1 MSPSK
6 NKTTKPAV
14 TVREAP
20 AAPKVSG
27 WAAGARWVGPIVIAA
42 ATAAMV
48 YWSWGTWPDV
58 IVDFGRE
65 LYVPWQINEGQVLYR
80 DLAYFNGPLSPYVN
94 ALWFRVFGVGLRTL
108 VLANLTIFGVLL
120 FLCYSLLVQIGSRT
134 SATLACLVL
143 VFVFAFSRYVI
154 AGNYNYL
161 CPYSHEATH
170 GVTLALASFYFV
182 ARYLHDGRMTNAALC
197 GLCVGMV
204 ALTKPEILV
213 AALPAAIVGLAL
225 GGFAADHGRSSIGRT
240 ASVFFGA
247 LLAPPVLATA
257 LLSLAMPVATAA
269 SGTLGGWKWVLDA
282 DITALP
288 FYQHSMG
295 SQQALKHFGVL
306 LVMLFWYGMVLGIP
320 AGIGL
325 LAWPSRT
332 AELATAAVC
341 FFVVA
346 GMLLV
351 NFEKMPTSD
360 AMRPL
365 PLVMVAMMAT
375 AAVLWRRQTDQESRR
390 KLTLTIVLS
399 LFGLLMLAKIILHA
413 RLSHYG
419 FYLAMPGALVA
430 IYALWD
436 WAPRAFVAGGGSG
449 RILRAAFLAAL
460 MVFVLRCL
468 NATRENF
475 ATLTVPV
482 GKGADAFLADSRGR
496 EVNRWLAELENLTP
510 SQATL
515 AVAPEGIMVNYLSR
529 RRDPTPY
536 ISMMPVE
543 VLMFGETKM
552 LEALRE
558 HPPEYAIITDENMN
572 DYGFADFKITNDG
585 YADLLGTWFAD
596 HYQLVGQVPKDD
608 RGLLHGILLQYVQP
622 EAPPAKSTGKQ
633 P

>member
-1 MSPSK
+1 MSASK
-6 NKTTKPAV
+6 NKTTRPAA
-14 TVREAP
+14 TVQEAP
-20 AAPKVSG
+20 AAPQVSG
-27 WAAGARWVGPIVIAA
+27 WAAGGRWVGPTVIAA

-94 ALWFRVFGVGLRTL
+94 ALWFRIFGVGLRTL
-108 VLANLTIFGVLL
+108 VLANLAIFGVLVY
-120 FLCYSLLVQIGSRT
+120 LCYSLLLQIGSRT
-134 SATLACLVL
+134 AATLACLVL
-143 VFVFAFSRYVI
+143 VFVFGFSRYVI

-170 GVTLALASFYFV
+170 GVTLGLASFYFLT
-182 ARYLHDGRMTNAALC
+182 RYSRTRRLADVALC
-197 GLCVGMV
+197 GLCVGLV
-204 ALTKPEILV
+204 ALTKPEVLV
-213 AALPAAIVGLAL
+213 ATLPAAIVGLAL
-225 GGFAADHGRSSIGRT
+225 GYRSSAEPR
-240 ASVFFGA
+240 ASISRVAIVFSGA
-247 LLAPPVLATA
+247 LLAPPLVAMA
-257 LLSLAMPVATAA
+257 FLSLAMPVATAA
-269 SGTLGGWKWVLDA
+269 TGVLGGWKWVMA
-282 DITALP
+282 TDITSLP

-295 SQQALKHFGVL
+295 SQDALKHFGVL
-306 LVMLFWYGMVLGIP
+306 LLMFFWYGMVLGIP

-341 FFVVA
+341 FCVVA

-365 PLVMVAMMAT
+365 PLVMVTMMAT
-375 AAVLWRRQTDQESRR
+375 AAVLWRRQPDDETRR
-390 KLTLTIVLS
+390 RLTLTIVLS

-419 FYLAMPGALVA
+419 FYLAMPGTLMA

-436 WAPRAFVAGGGSG
+436 WGPRAFEEGGGSG
-449 RILRAAFLAAL
+449 WMLRAAFLAAL

-468 NATRENF
+468 DATREKF
-475 ATLTVPV
+475 ATLTVPI
-482 GKGADAFLADSRGR
+482 GSGADAFWADSRGN
-496 EVNRWLAELENLTP
+496 EVNRLLAELHSLAAPE
-510 SQATL
+510 ATL
-515 AVAPEGIMVNYLSR
+515 AVVPEGIMLNYLSR
-529 RRDPTPY
+529 RRDSTPY
-536 ISMMPVE
+536 ISLMPVE

-552 LEALRE
+552 LEAFRE
-558 HPPEYAIITDENMN
+558 APPDYLIITDEDMA
-572 DYGFADFKITNDG
+572 DYGFENFKITNDG

-596 HYQLVGQVPKDD
+596 HYQLVGQVPADD
-608 RGLLHGILLQYVQP
+608 GGLLHGILLEYVQP